1 MLIRLKKKHAYS
13 HPHRHPSASR
23 SKDIALTFAGKR
35 TKHLDDETVILEIEI
50 YISLPAVSLVDV
62 TEYSEFPDEE
72 EILFDLR
79 ATCTTT
85 SVIYTMKLK
94 EFRM

>member
-1 MLIRLKKKHAYS
+1 MWVLIGLKKKH
-13 HPHRHPSASR
+13 PHRYPSTSR
-23 SKDIALTFAGKR
+23 SKDVALTFAGKR
-35 TKHLDDETVILEIEI
+35 TKRLDDETVILEIEVNT
-50 YISLPAVSLVDV
+50 SLPAVSLVDV

-72 EILFDLR
+72 EILFDLG
-79 ATCTTT
+79 ATCTIT